1 MTKTKTA
8 EFYANRNIKL
18 YSIAKIFTKRVFL
31 PLSAIYFIE
40 VGGLALQDI
49 GFLAAIFAGVQLL
62 FEVPTGLFADKVGR
76 ARAMQIS
83 AILLISATLL
93 YVLVQS
99 KTGIYLGMFCE
110 ALGYTFLTGA
120 SEAIVHDS
128 LVVVHKEKFYTK
140 ILGRAQSIAL
150 IANALLVGL
159 VPLTYGI
166 DKRLPFLIGT
176 AAFSILLI
184 VAFNMHDV
192 GRHTTD
198 LVKQRIEWIHLRK
211 RHVVLFAM
219 LFGVVGAV
227 YIAPSDFFNIALK
240 EFGLQPQYLGWI
252 FASASIVGAV
262 FGLFIDKL
270 KRFGIERYAFID
282 VVILCL
288 PFLATATRSVSVVG
302 VAVIINIA
310 FWRYRRIIYQDY
322 LLNKYSTRYKA
333 TLLSAMSNLEGINS
347 LWVPIVVSMAIAQFG
362 LSTGLTIFGLGCL
375 LLIPIY
381 TVSAHR
387 FFATD

>member
-1 MTKTKTA
+1 MAKTKTT
-8 EFYANRNIKL
+8 EFYAKRNIKL
-18 YSIAKIFTKRVFL
+18 YSVAKIFTKRVFL
-31 PLSAIYFIE
+31 PLSAIYFVE
-40 VGGLALQDI
+40 VGGLSLQDI
-49 GFLAAIFAGVQLL
+49 GLLAAIFAGVQLA
-62 FEVPTGLFADKVGR
+62 FEIPTGLFADKIGR
-76 ARAMQIS
+76 ARAIQVS
-83 AILLISATLL
+83 ALLLMSSTLL
-93 YVLVQS
+93 YVLAQN
-99 KTGIYLGMFCE
+99 KTGIYIGLFCE

-150 IANALLVGL
+150 IVNAVLVGL

-176 AAFSILLI
+176 
-184 VAFNMHDV
+184 VAFASLLLVAFMMRDV
-192 GRHTTD
+192 GKHKTE
-198 LVKQRIEWIHLRK
+198 LVKQRIEWIHLKK
-211 RHVVLFAM
+211 RRVVLFAL
-219 LFGVVGAV
+219 LFGVVGSI
-227 YIAPSDFFNIALK
+227 YIAPTDFFNIALK
-240 EFGLQPQYLGWI
+240 DFGLQPQYLGWI
-252 FASASIVGAV
+252 FASASIVGAI

-282 VVILCL
+282 VVIMCL
-288 PFLATATRSVSVVG
+288 PFLAAMTRSVPILGVVM
-302 VAVIINIA
+302 IINIA

-347 LWVPIVVSMAIAQFG
+347 LWVPIAVSMAVAQFG
-362 LSTGLTIFGLGCL
+362 LSTGLAVFGLGCL
-375 LLIPIY
+375 LLVPLY
-381 TVSAHR
+381 TLSAHR